1 MLFSHFWRWE
11 ISISLEGTLGE
22 KMGPIHQVSLPF
34 SGGGFLMQ
42 DPFNVEAL
50 FLLDQSDTYWMLTT
64 ATFAQRCWVF
74 ANATRPKIDRVTKN
88 PHSWPSF
95 WGSHVCFPEC
105 RCWFFMICLISFE
118 YQVMYCGCTLA
129 CIQALSIC
137 LSGRYSCYTVDCV
150 DILVAFF
157 TQHNSLVSRQIVS
170 WISGSDG
177 LFEKNHLLS
186 GGVRLTRHLDVP
198 GS

>member
-1 MLFSHFWRWE
+1 MRHMWYSTKSCVGFQALGLPRFHMLSKGGIPILFHATWIYRFTTADVVLPWLSLLGGGHSQQINRFLDQIIFLGTSIFPPSWHFLKMLFSHFWRWE

-95 WGSHVCFPEC
+95 WGSMFVFQSVDADFL
-105 RCWFFMICLISFE
+105 WF
-118 YQVMYCGCTLA
+118 V
-129 CIQALSIC
+129 
-137 LSGRYSCYTVDCV
+137 
-150 DILVAFF
+150 
-157 TQHNSLVSRQIVS
+157 
-170 WISGSDG
+170 
-177 LFEKNHLLS
+177 
-186 GGVRLTRHLDVP
+186 
-198 GS
+198 